1 MEDNMTIN
9 LETFEAN
16 CWEALFTAEEQ
27 SRAIHALESGKVLYL
42 PALAFPL
49 ELQEKSFLSASI
61 LDPKA
66 KNISY
71 NSSTGDLKGSSF
83 KGSEAD
89 QLRAMTLR
97 YSQYSTQL
105 LKHLLPFYTS
115 SLILG
120 KTSFR
125 PVEVEGRKTS
135 FRKDDTLLH
144 VDSFPS
150 NPTLG
155 QRILRVF
162 TNVNPDGKP
171 RVWRIGESLE
181 NVFHRFLPRA
191 SAPIWGVPTILK
203 ALGITKD
210 YRTPYDHYMLQIH
223 DQMKNDQCYQQ
234 NVTYEEVLF
243 PPGASWIVFTDQVS
257 HAAMSGQHLFE
268 QTFYLPVKGQ
278 KNPETAPLK
287 VLEKLLDKNLLE

>member
-1 MEDNMTIN
+1 MKSKRGAMTN
-9 LETFEAN
+9 LEAFDASSWN
-16 CWEALFTAEEQ
+16 AQFTEDEQ
-27 SRAIHALESGKVLYL
+27 NRAIHALERGQILYL
-42 PALAFPL
+42 PNLAYS
-49 ELQEKSFLSASI
+49 LQSDEMEFLSGSI
-61 LDPKA
+61 LDPKS

-71 NSSTGDLKGSSF
+71 NPSSGDLKGASRNLTRL
-83 KGSEAD
+83 KEMI
-89 QLRAMTLR
+89 QR
-97 YSQYSTQL
+97 YSHSSTQL
-105 LKHLLPFYTS
+105 LKCLLPHYRE

-125 PVEVEGRKTS
+125 PIEVKGRKTS

-150 NPTLG
+150 NPTQGL
-155 QRILRVF
+155 RILRFF
-162 TNVNPDGKP
+162 TNINPNGQP
-171 RVWRIGESLE
+171 RIWRIGESLE

-191 SAPIWGVPTILK
+191 SAPIFGVPTLLK
-203 ALGITKD
+203 TLGITKE

-223 DQMKNDQCYQQ
+223 DQMKDDQCYQQ
-234 NVTYEEVLF
+234 NVTYEEIAF

-257 HAAMSGQHLFE
+257 HAARSGEHLLE

-287 VLEKLLDKNLLE
+287 VLEKLLNKKLVG

>member
-1 MEDNMTIN
+1 MSTN
-9 LETFEAN
+9 LETFEN
-16 CWEALFTAEEQ
+16 SLWEAQFTSEEQ
-27 SRAIHALESGKVLYL
+27 NRAAQALENGKVLYL
-42 PALAFPL
+42 PSLAFPL
-49 ELQEKSFLSASI
+49 QLEEKAFLSASI
-61 LDPKA
+61 LDPKS

-71 NSSTGDLKGSSF
+71 NAPQDELKGSSF
-83 KGSEAD
+83 EGSQGQ
-89 QLRAMTLR
+89 QLKNMIQR
-97 YSQYSTQL
+97 YSLSSVQL
-105 LKHLLPFYTS
+105 LKQLLPFYTS
-115 SLILG
+115 NLILG

-150 NPTLG
+150 NPTQG

-162 TNVNPDGKP
+162 TNVNPEGKP

-191 SAPIWGVPTILK
+191 NSPIWGVPTLLK
-203 ALGITKD
+203 TLGITKD
-210 YRTPYDHYMLQIH
+210 YRTAYDHYMLQIH
-223 DQMKNDQCYQQ
+223 DQMKEDQCYQQ

-268 QTFYLPVKGQ
+268 QTFYLPVHGQ
-278 KNPETAPLK
+278 KSPQTSPLK
-287 VLEKLLDKNLLE
+287 LLEKLLNQKLVG